1 VRSIYR
7 PASSATALTRP
18 TGRRLGLWGTVTLSA
33 AAMLAVA
40 ACSSSSSSSSGAS
53 TSSSGA
59 SSSGTYDIGFTSGLT
74 GQFGAVGQ
82 GVRNGAEAYFNQV
95 NASGGV
101 NGHKINFTAL
111 DDALDPNRGVANMI
125 QLVTQDHDIAV
136 IGFHDS
142 VVADAVAPYAA
153 QYKVPL
159 LVATVDSSLV
169 SPVLPYV
176 YAITCQTADYA
187 AAEVSEAKNLMASHS
202 GTIKVGIITTSDST
216 ALQEW
221 SNDVNAMSKSLGW
234 DVVASEISPQDAIN
248 AAPALAKIIAAKPDV
263 LIMALGTDPFLLS
276 AMKQIQQAGASFPVV
291 EYDAPA
297 WTTLQSIGSHQLYY
311 VSAIAY
317 ATSASTPQFVTDA
330 AAAKV
335 DPNAIYVSRGY
346 LEAEAVTAA
355 LKICGWPCTGAQ
367 LDAALNQVNIST
379 GGLISGGLRY
389 SATNHEAVHSMAAF
403 QWYSGATAPV
413 KVSGN
418 LTAGTSLSS

>member
-1 VRSIYR
+1 M
-7 PASSATALTRP
+7 TLT
-18 TGRRLGLWGTVTLSA
+18 A
-33 AAMLAVA
+33 AAMLALA
-40 ACSSSSSSSSGAS
+40 ACSSSSSSSSSSGAS

-59 SSSGTYDIGFTSGLT
+59 SSSGTYNIGFTSGLT

-82 GVRNGAEAYFNQV
+82 GVKNGAEAYFDQV
-95 NASGGV
+95 NASGGI

-125 QLVTQDHDIAV
+125 QLVTQDKDIAV
-136 IGFHDS
+136 LGFHDS

-159 LVATVDSSLV
+159 LVATVDASLV

-187 AAEVSEAKNLMASHS
+187 AAQVAEAKNLMASHS
-202 GTIKVGIITTSDST
+202 GTVKVGIITTSDST

-221 SNDVNAMSKSLGW
+221 SNDVNAMAKTLGW

-248 AAPALAKIIAAKPDV
+248 AAPALAKIIAAKPDI
-263 LIMALGTDPFLLS
+263 LISALGTDPFLLA
-276 AMKQIQQAGASFPVV
+276 AMKQIQQAGANFPVV
-291 EYDAPA
+291 EYDAPG
-297 WTTLQSIGSHQLYY
+297 WNTLQSIASHQLYY

-317 ATSASTPQFVTDA
+317 ATSAATPQFVTDA
-330 AAAKV
+330 AAAKI

-346 LEAEAVTAA
+346 LQAEVITAA
-355 LKICGWPCTGAQ
+355 LKACGWPCTGAQ

-379 GGLISGGLRY
+379 GGLISGGIQY
-389 SATNHEAVHSMAAF
+389 SATSHEAVHNMAAF
-403 QWYSGATAPV
+403 QWFSGATAPV

-418 LTAGTSLSS
+418 LQAGTTLSS

>member
-1 VRSIYR
+1 
-7 PASSATALTRP
+7 
-18 TGRRLGLWGTVTLSA
+18 
-33 AAMLAVA
+33 MLAVA

-82 GVRNGAEAYFNQV
+82 GVRNGAEAYFDQV

-187 AAEVSEAKNLMASHS
+187 ASEVSEAKNLMASHS

-248 AAPALAKIIAAKPDV
+248 AAPALAKIIAAKPDI
-263 LIMALGTDPFLLS
+263 LIAALGTDPFLLS
-276 AMKQIQQAGASFPVV
+276 AMKQIQQAGATFPVV

-367 LDAALNQVNIST
+367 LDAALNKVNIST
-379 GGLISGGLRY
+379 GGLISGGLQY
-389 SATNHEAVHSMAAF
+389 SATDHEAVHSMAAF
-403 QWYSGATAPV
+403 QWYAGAAAPV

>member
-1 VRSIYR
+1 VSNTSRQRRSAAPIR
-7 PASSATALTRP
+7 SS
-18 TGRRLGLWGTVTLSA
+18 GRNRGLWGMVSLSA
-33 AAMLAVA
+33 AVMLAIA
-40 ACSSSSSSSSGAS
+40 ACSSSSSS
-53 TSSSGA
+53 A
-59 SSSGTYDIGFTSGLT
+59 SSSASSSTSAATSSAPYNVGFTSGLT

-101 NGHKINFTAL
+101 NGHKIKLTAL

-125 QLVTQDHDIAV
+125 QLVTQDHAIAV

-153 QYKVPL
+153 QYKVPM

-169 SPVLPYV
+169 QPVKPYV
-176 YAITCQTADYA
+176 YAITTQTADYA
-187 AAEVSEAKNLMASHS
+187 GAQVAEAKNLMAKHS
-202 GTIKVGIITTSDST
+202 GTVRVGIITTSDST

-248 AAPALAKIIAAKPDV
+248 AAPALEKIIAAKPNI
-263 LIMALGTDPFLLS
+263 LIMALGTDPFLIS
-276 AMKQIQQAGASFPVV
+276 AMKQIQQAGATFPVV

-317 ATSASTPQFVTDA
+317 ATSSATPQFVQDA

-335 DPNAIYVSRGY
+335 NPNAIYVSRGY
-346 LEAEAVTAA
+346 LQAMVVTEA
-355 LKICGWPCTGAQ
+355 LKMCGWPCSGSQ
-367 LDAALNQVNIST
+367 LQAALDKVDVST
-379 GGLISGGLRY
+379 GGLIAGGIQY
-389 SATNHEAVHSMAAF
+389 SASDHQAVHKMAGF
-403 QWYSGATAPV
+403 QWYSGATEPV
-413 KVSGN
+413 KVSSN
-418 LTAGTSLSS
+418 LPAGTSLSS